1 MRNNVQVTAGAER
14 DLVEIMT
21 FLMERKG
28 AAFAEKILEG
38 ILDSAAEMAQFP
50 ERGSHPKELL
60 ALGIKD
66 FRQMIFH
73 PYRLIYRVEGR
84 KVFLYLVADG
94 RRDFQSLLERRLLR
108 G

>member
-1 MRNNVQVTAGAER
+1 MRYNVQVTAGAER
-14 DLVEIMT
+14 DMVEIMA
-21 FLMERKG
+21 FLAEREG
-28 AAFAEKILEG
+28 AALAEKILDG
-38 ILDSAAEMAQFP
+38 ILDTAAELAQFP

-66 FRQMIFH
+66 FRQMILQ

-84 KVFLYLVADG
+84 RVFLYLVADG